1 MFMLE
6 PGCNDMVSR
15 VYIFFLRLVRL
26 YGLSFL
32 LPFDLG
38 VIGKL
43 NPHGTGTLNLLQK
56 GP

>member
-1 MFMLE
+1 MLE
-6 PGCNDMVSR
+6 PGCNDMISR

-26 YGLSFL
+26 YGLSFR

-43 NPHGTGTLNLLQK
+43 NPQGNGTHLLQK